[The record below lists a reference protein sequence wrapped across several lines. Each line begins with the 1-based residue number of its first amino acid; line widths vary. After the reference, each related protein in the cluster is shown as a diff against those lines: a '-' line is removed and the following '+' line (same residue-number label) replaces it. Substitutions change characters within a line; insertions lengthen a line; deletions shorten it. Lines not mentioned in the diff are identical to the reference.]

1 MAINSNLSFAKDF
14 IKPVVLDC
22 TEVYQKTWSAE
33 NRVHYSSRLEQLI
46 NDEVALKDF
55 IMTVKPSFVR
65 DFSSEEK
72 LFIYEVLRLAAV
84 ESPQLMYLID
94 DLQNLLKKRGYQHE
108 RYLYLTSLTD
118 NQFSYEMDC
127 KLDYSNPSR
136 RRYYRMLNTKFGKK
150 QLTLKEIL
158 EQYFFYDFIE
168 LNRPRAKKKVRHKGY
183 RDHGSLGSEFSKTLK
198 QQSCDWS
205 LRKLEEERNKKKID
219 FLSFLSGF
227 GGWE

>member
-14 IKPVVLDC
+14 IKPIVQDC
-22 TEVYQKTWSAE
+22 TEVYEKTWSAE

-46 NDEVALKDF
+46 DSEVTFKDI

-72 LFIYEVLRLAAV
+72 LFIYEILRLAAI
-84 ESPQLMYLID
+84 ESPQLMYLIE
-94 DLQNLLKKRGYQHE
+94 DLQNLLKRRGYQHE
-108 RYLYLTSLTD
+108 RYFYLQSLTD

-127 KLDYSNPSR
+127 KLDYSNRSR

-150 QLTLKEIL
+150 QLSLKEIL
-158 EQYFFYDFIE
+158 EQYFFCDFIE
-168 LNRPRAKKKVRHKGY
+168 LNRPRAKKKIRHKGY

-205 LRKLEEERNKKKID
+205 LRELEEERIKRRSDLI
-219 FLSFLSGF
+219 SFLTGF
-227 GGWE
+227 GGWK